1 MKGSKDTA
9 EQSQSRVE
17 LLKQKLI
24 STSQQVQ
31 EIVNSFQGV
40 HQELVD
46 LKQEFLQQQQQV
58 TLAADDAKDTSDD
71 SESRPGKQNKLQLS
85 GFINLR

>member
-1 MKGSKDTA
+1 MKGSKDSA

-17 LLKQKLI
+17 QLKQKLI
-24 STSQQVQ
+24 GTSQQVQ

-58 TLAADDAKDTSDD
+58 TPAADDDKDTSDD
-71 SESRPGKQNKLQLS
+71 SESTPGKQDKLQLS